1 MVVGCVRDRSGNP
14 TAAIWLRCLS
24 ESYDFEV
31 VWLFLMKLNGS
42 EELQRK
48 ARPEERGARPKQSE

>member
-1 MVVGCVRDRSGNP
+1 MAVVVDCVRDRSGNP
-14 TAAIWLRCLS
+14 TAEMWMGCLS
-24 ESYDFEV
+24 ESCDFEV

-48 ARPEERGARPKQSE
+48 ARPEERGARPK